1 MRAIALATE
10 DELSEAIG
18 LRLIAESPFH
28 EADVLPLRRNGSGY
42 LKSKVESWC
51 QLAGQQVV
59 LLLTDLD
66 QIDCPVALRNEWLGT
81 RPVPDRLL
89 LRIAVR
95 EIESWVLADH
105 DAMRKLIG
113 DRGKLPP
120 APDELGDPKAFL
132 LNMVRKYA
140 PRDVK
145 QDLLAERGAMA
156 SQGLGYNRRLVAW
169 VKSDW
174 SPDRAAARSPSLL
187 RARQALRDA

>member
-42 LKSKVESWC
+42 LKSKVESWR

-132 LNMVRKYA
+132 LNIVRKYA

>member
-42 LKSKVESWC
+42 LKSKVESWR

-174 SPDRAAARSPSLL
+174 RPDRAAARSPSLL

>member
-18 LRLIAESPFH
+18 LRSIAESPFH

-42 LKSKVESWC
+42 LKSKVESWR

>member
-42 LKSKVESWC
+42 LKSKVESWR

-81 RPVPDRLL
+81 RPMPDRLL

>member
-18 LRLIAESPFH
+18 LRLIAESPFQ

-42 LKSKVESWC
+42 LKSKVESWR

>member
-42 LKSKVESWC
+42 LKAKVESWR

>member
-42 LKSKVESWC
+42 LKSKVESWR

-140 PRDVK
+140 PCDVK